1 MMLVLANQISFDFQ
15 RYGTESM
22 IKESAVKTVYFGDWQ
37 SRTMF
42 EISKTELGL
51 QDLAVN
57 LDELTGLDDDTVFRL
72 KQNDRIPFKNEKDL
86 VQGVM
91 I

>member
-86 VQGVM
+86 VQGAM